1 MALMPWAP
9 VRRGCMRLGGAA
21 TLSLLG
27 SLVVMS
33 CIAETPQVGAW
44 FLASAALAG
53 LAYGTA
59 ILAACC
65 ER

>member
-1 MALMPWAP
+1 
-9 VRRGCMRLGGAA
+9 MRLGGAA